1 MEVPQ
6 FAAVVVNAAAYAE
19 PHKKISVKTLGW
31 WDVASMTSTGFRG
44 SQRFKGIL
52 NVKA

>member
-19 PHKKISVKTLGW
+19 PHKKKVSKHVGGGMW
-31 WDVASMTSTGFRG
+31 PV
-44 SQRFKGIL
+44 
-52 NVKA
+52 